1 MTIPE
6 TTPKLPHEHRFVIVA
21 GKGGVGKSTISMA
34 LALAAAKAGRKT
46 LLYQFG
52 TQDSKTKTP
61 LSEATVGEDIVE
73 IRENL
78 FAVRPSTES
87 GMREYVL
94 LKLKSKNAY
103 RLVFENSFIKKLIDG
118 IPGVNELIWLGK
130 AFNHEREREH
140 DGSPTWDTIV
150 LDPPATGHSL
160 YLFQVPFVIREAVQ
174 SGPFHR
180 EAVEMIELLTDP
192 ERTALHL
199 VTLPEEMPVNET
211 IELAQSVEDNLER
224 GLTLTMLNMVHDA
237 PFVTSLRPAFEQLQ
251 QKLEHS
257 ASEGLRRIHQGSEL
271 ALDWFERD
279 LKYIKMLRERL
290 AGRIIE
296 LPMLYEKDGA
306 VVISKLA
313 EHLNQPSPDPAKAT
327 LAS

>member
-1 MTIPE
+1 MIEALLSTRLI
-6 TTPKLPHEHRFVIVA
+6 FVT
-21 GKGGVGKSTISMA
+21 GKGGVGKSTA
-34 LALAAAKAGRKT
+34 CAALGLALARRGRRTLIVETDTYSAMAELFNKTLDHGKIVEQEQNLWLQNLLAQDALIHIIQQFVPSERLAKTVTHNKVAQIFFNAAPSVNEFSLLNQVYSYIQQERAGKPVYDHVIVDLPASGHAVTFLNVPMTLFGMMRGIGRFAAKTKEVG
-46 LLYQFG
+46 LLIR
-52 TQDSKTKTP
+52 DPKKC
-61 LSEATVGEDIVE
+61 AIV
-73 IRENL
+73 
-78 FAVRPSTES
+78 AVC
-87 GMREYVL
+87 
-94 LKLKSKNAY
+94 
-103 RLVFENSFIKKLIDG
+103 
-118 IPGVNELIWLGK
+118 
-130 AFNHEREREH
+130 
-140 DGSPTWDTIV
+140 
-150 LDPPATGHSL
+150 
-160 YLFQVPFVIREAVQ
+160 
-174 SGPFHR
+174 
-180 EAVEMIELLTDP
+180 
-192 ERTALHL
+192 
-199 VTLPEEMPVNET
+199 LPEEMPVNET

-279 LKYIKMLRERL
+279 LKYIQMLRERL

-306 VVISKLA
+306 LVISKLA